1 MHNDLHNNTITANLV
16 HMEGICKYFG
26 RVSALEIVDFSIQ
39 PRTIVGLVGD
49 NGAGKSTLIK
59 IISGVYPPTKGTLY
73 FAGKHVV
80 FASPKDA
87 IAAGI
92 ETTHQDLALVDDMSI
107 YRNVF
112 MGREPQ
118 KRLAGFL
125 PWLDKQKMVRES
137 EDALKNIGVHIDSVE
152 DYVRNLSGGQKQS
165 VAVGKATHF
174 KAKLVIMDEPTAAM
188 SLKETRK
195 ILELMVRLKDAGS
208 SVIFISHNIHQVF
221 SIADKLTILSHG
233 KKIADINPKEST
245 EDEVSTIIMNN

>member
-1 MHNDLHNNTITANLV
+1 MQNNAISDNLV
-16 HMEGICKYFG
+16 YMEGISKYFG
-26 RVSALEIVDFSIQ
+26 KVVALENVYFSIK

-59 IISGVYPPTKGTLY
+59 IISGIYSATKGMMY
-73 FAGKHVV
+73 FGGKQVT
-80 FASPKDA
+80 FTSPKDA
-87 IAAGI
+87 IETGI

-107 YRNVF
+107 YRNIF
-112 MGREPQ
+112 MGREPE

-125 PWLDKQKMVRES
+125 PWLDKQKMIRES
-137 EDALKNIGVHIDSVE
+137 EAALENIGVHIDSVE
-152 DYVRNLSGGQKQS
+152 DTVKNLSGGQKQS

-188 SLKETRK
+188 SLKETKK
-195 ILELMVRLKDAGS
+195 ILELMVRLKEAGS

-233 KKIADINPKEST
+233 KKIADIDPNEST
-245 EDEVSTIIMNN
+245 EEEVSNIIMSN

>member
-1 MHNDLHNNTITANLV
+1 MQNNNITGNLV
-16 HMEGICKYFG
+16 YMEGISRYFG
-26 RVSALEIVDFSIQ
+26 RVVALENVVFSVK

-59 IISGVYPPTKGTLY
+59 IISGIHPPTTGMMY
-73 FAGKHVV
+73 FAGEQVA
-80 FASPKDA
+80 FTSPRDA
-87 IAAGI
+87 RDAGI

-107 YRNVF
+107 YRNIF
-112 MGREPQ
+112 MGREPE

-125 PWLDKQKMVRES
+125 PWLDKQKMIRES
-137 EDALKNIGVHIDSVE
+137 EAALENIGVHIDSVE
-152 DYVRNLSGGQKQS
+152 DTVKNLSGGQKQS

-188 SLKETRK
+188 SLKETKK
-195 ILELMVRLKDAGS
+195 ILELMVRLKEAGS

-233 KKIADINPKEST
+233 KKIADIDPNESS
-245 EDEVSTIIMNN
+245 EEEVSNIIMNN